1 VINLILFIDFLWAS
15 FQNGPVM
22 PVYEGS
28 SLVVR
33 IETPLFFLGWVSSV
47 FGIGYLLNLWHKDR
61 KAIVAGIV

>member
-1 VINLILFIDFLWAS
+1 
-15 FQNGPVM
+15 M

-28 SLVVR
+28 SLIVR